1 MNCKGNLAAGKQKR
15 LEEAQKEM
23 ELDTQQAFVAVALL
37 AVRGHHGDS
46 LPFTFFQVG
55 LSDGSRAAKGA

>member
-37 AVRGHHGDS
+37 VRGHQGDS